1 MALQTSSSR
10 IKLIARFRKKEIWS
24 MATAEELIA
33 QAHNLTTNELAKVS
47 AAFERELRLAKIR
60 EAQSK
65 FTHLSNSSE
74 DFARNKINEI
84 EIEDGKFNRS

>member
-1 MALQTSSSR
+1 
-10 IKLIARFRKKEIWS
+10 

-65 FTHLSNSSE
+65 FARLSNSSE

-84 EIEDGKFNRS
+84 EHEDGKFNRS